1 MHTESQL
8 ALPAIEVIR
17 AHGGRCDTSDLI
29 ESLKGSLTLDSE
41 DKELLPSGF
50 SIRFDQI
57 TRNLKC
63 NKHLLNMG
71 LVEHYQGGFMLTDK
85 GREIDTKSLKTLIVK
100 HFAPRTNVLS
110 NQQAMVKYV
119 RDIARIGFKDS
130 KLAAGEIRKGFKSL
144 LKVNND
150 DDRIAAV
157 AGLVNDYVSNNPSN
171 MK

>member
-8 ALPAIEVIR
+8 ALPSIEVIR
-17 AHGGRCDTSDLI
+17 AHGGICDTGDMISA
-29 ESLKGSLTLDSE
+29 LKGSLTLDSE

-57 TRNLKC
+57 ARNLKC
-63 NKHLLNMG
+63 NKHLLKMG

-119 RDIARIGFKDS
+119 KDIARISFKDS
-130 KLAAGEIRKGFKSL
+130 KAAANEIRRGFNSL
-144 LKVNND
+144 MKVNND
-150 DDRIAAV
+150 DDRITAV
-157 AGLVNDYVSNNPSN
+157 AVLVNDYVYNNPDN
-171 MK
+171 IK

>member
-17 AHGGRCDTSDLI
+17 AHGGICDTGDMI
-29 ESLKGSLTLDSE
+29 EALKGSLTLDAE
-41 DKELLPSGF
+41 DLELLPSGF

-57 TRNLKC
+57 ARNLKC
-63 NKHLLNMG
+63 NKHLLKMG

-119 RDIARIGFKDS
+119 KEIARIGFKDS
-130 KLAAGEIRKGFKSL
+130 KMAASEIRKGFNNL
-144 LKVNND
+144 VKVTND

-157 AGLVNDYVSNNPSN
+157 AGLVNDYVSSNPGN
-171 MK
+171 VK

>member
-17 AHGGRCDTSDLI
+17 AHGGVCDTSDMI
-29 ESLKGSLTLDSE
+29 MSLKGSLTLDNE
-41 DKELLPSGF
+41 DNELLPSGF

-57 TRNLKC
+57 ARNLKC
-63 NKHLLNMG
+63 NKHLLKMG

-119 RDIARIGFKDS
+119 KDIARISFKDS
-130 KLAAGEIRKGFKSL
+130 KAAASEIRKGFNSL
-144 LKVNND
+144 LKVTND

-157 AGLVNDYVSNNPSN
+157 SGIVNDYVSNNPGN
-171 MK
+171 VK